1 MAPIQ
6 AAGGIVVRG
15 SSQPLIALVQRRKD
29 GEWVLPKGKLK
40 RGENALA
47 AARREVVEETG
58 HNVFVHEFLGVIS
71 YRAGSKAKLAHFWRM
86 QATSGAGRKPT
97 RDIKAVQWLPLES
110 AIEKLSLPFEQA
122 FLRSVGAQAIK
133 QVRMPVR
140 PLWAARPDRPESADG
155 ADRTERSPRPQP
167 ALSAEP
173 GAANPPLAVVTQS
186 SRKRFL
192 QFIRDVFSRRRPE
205 TNAANAAHLRRP

>member
-15 SSQPLIALVQRRKD
+15 GSQPLIALVQRRKD

-40 RGENALA
+40 HGENALA

-71 YRAGSKAKLAHFWRM
+71 YRAGSKAKLAQFWRM
-86 QATSGAGRKPT
+86 QATSAAGRKPT

-133 QVRMPVR
+133 QVRMPLR
-140 PLWAARPDRPESADG
+140 PPRMLRPYRGESAG
-155 ADRTERSPRPQP
+155 PRLQP
-167 ALSAEP
+167 APSAEP
-173 GAANPPLAVVTQS
+173 GAASPPLAVVTQS

-192 QFIRDVFSRRRPE
+192 QFILNVFSGRRPE
-205 TNAANAAHLRRP
+205 GTPGTQLQQP

>member
-15 SSQPLIALVQRRKD
+15 GSQPLIALVQRRKD

-40 RGENALA
+40 HGENALA

-71 YRAGSKAKLAHFWRM
+71 YRAGSKAKLAQFWRM
-86 QATSGAGRKPT
+86 QATSAAGRKPT
-97 RDIKAVQWLPLES
+97 RDIKAVQWLPPDAASETLP
-110 AIEKLSLPFEQA
+110 LPFDTS
-122 FLRSVGAQAIK
+122 FWLGFGAQAIK
-133 QVRMPVR
+133 QFGLPLPPPGMFR
-140 PLWAARPDRPESADG
+140 PSRGESAG
-155 ADRTERSPRPQP
+155 PRLQP
-167 ALSAEP
+167 APPPEP
-173 GAANPPLAVVTQS
+173 GAATPPLAVVTQS

-192 QFIRDVFSRRRPE
+192 QFILNVFSGRRPE
-205 TNAANAAHLRRP
+205 GTPGTQLQQP